1 MSGTTSLVMTTPI
14 VETESVYTISA
25 HGLMLYTLGI
35 DSTTT
40 YYAITMPENI
50 ELYTYTEFGS
60 LLRCN
65 FTLADNVCKPKRSS
79 LKRLED
85 IITPAY
91 KYSHIPGE
99 SNKFPNIFFEDEND
113 VHVVK
118 RFHSGITHC
127 IQNADGTN
135 TSSVIYSMDAKPGTQ
150 CRSDLVK
157 PIVGRA
163 STSYNS
169 DKKYSEWYKKILE
182 TEYKC
187 GPILLSEAIELIQK
201 HSKETMGTDTKVTIK
216 VYIQTCLEKTNLDVL
231 LGDIKLALESN
242 PESPKTK
249 HFQGRKNYNLETKL
263 RSLESSKSSNS
274 SNIVKS
280 IREFSKPITDYP
292 ILDYPI
298 LKKELLIESKLDK
311 TTFIIKKENFFTTT
325 RFKESSWRLF
335 LQDCLKY
342 AIDLF
347 VKDKCIQYSNLPA
360 NVEIVLTSD
369 IKYQNYMLIIKEMYK
384 QLETLQLTGSI
395 QAIPKFK
402 NSQIHDYFI
411 KVHQGLLSSSA
422 PLGST
427 PLYIPITSS
436 TSSSSKH
443 GGSYKRTLYQIR
455 SINKKVSKRKKYKK
469 KKTIKR
475 KKL

>member
-1 MSGTTSLVMTTPI
+1 MSGTTRLAMTTPI
-14 VETESVYTISA
+14 VKAESVYTISA
-25 HGLMLYTLGI
+25 HGLMLYKHNI

-40 YYAITMPENI
+40 YYAITMPENV

-60 LLRCN
+60 LFRCN
-65 FTLADNVCKPKRSS
+65 FTVPDNVCKPKRSFS
-79 LKRLED
+79 TRMED

-118 RFHSGITHC
+118 KFHSGITHC

-169 DKKYSEWYKKILE
+169 DKKYSAWYKQILE
-182 TEYKC
+182 KEHKC
-187 GPILLSEAIELIQK
+187 GPILLSDALEFIQK
-201 HSKETMGTDTKVTIK
+201 HAKETIGTDTKVTIK
-216 VYIQTCLEKTNLDVL
+216 VYIQTCLENKNLAL
-231 LGDIKLALESN
+231 LLREIKFTLESN
-242 PESPKTK
+242 PESPKIK
-249 HFQGRKNYNLETKL
+249 LFKGRKNYDLETKL
-263 RSLESSKSSNS
+263 NDLNS

-280 IREFSKPITDYP
+280 IHEFSKPITDYP

-298 LKKELLIESKLDK
+298 SNKVLQIESKLDK
-311 TTFIIKKENFFTTT
+311 TTFIIRKENFFTTT
-325 RFKESSWRLF
+325 IFEESHWRLF
-335 LQDCLKY
+335 LQDCLTY
-342 AIDLF
+342 AIDYF
-347 VKDKCIQYSNLPA
+347 VKDKCIQYSSLPA
-360 NVEIVLTSD
+360 KVEIVLTSD
-369 IKYQNYMLIIKEMYK
+369 INYRNYMGIIKEMYK
-384 QLETLQLTGSI
+384 QLGTLQLSGVI
-395 QAIPKFK
+395 PDIPKIK
-402 NSQIHDYFI
+402 RSQIDDYFRT
-411 KVHQGLLSSSA
+411 VHQQRLSSS
-422 PLGST
+422 GSIGFT
-427 PLYIPITSS
+427 PLYIPT
-436 TSSSSKH
+436 TSSSSSSSSTKR
-443 GGSYKRTLYQIR
+443 GGSYKRTLYKIR
-455 SINKKVSKRKKYKK
+455 SINKKVSKRKNYKK